1 MIQTGIVL
9 ALKGCPY
16 EVSEQVEA
24 RLLSQ
29 VKNLESRMNLL
40 RGAGKL
46 TDATLGRYYQNTRL
60 TDVTESNGIEGSTLE
75 LRETELAVMKGATLT
90 GHDPAY
96 VKDAKTLFK
105 AFERL
110 AELAR
115 DKNAT
120 NIEQVKEIHGLI
132 LGERPGA
139 GVFRSEPVTIGGA
152 RHAPPANWADVMKGM
167 EDWEKWSVERAS
179 IPAPLRATVLHAWLA
194 HVHPFIDGNGRTARA
209 ITTLELVR
217 AGYPP
222 LIVRKKDRKRYYEA
236 LALAD
241 DADLGAMLDLVL
253 SRANDALRDLERTAG
268 EVQGYSPALVALR
281 KKQENQL
288 AIWNKAV
295 ELLLV
300 NVNAEVG
307 ALVEQGGGDGHVQD
321 YDPALDLDEY
331 LQLCEGHAIS
341 DAWAFAVHIHPPA
354 CNAVSRLA
362 WIGYR
367 SDEMTGALAGK
378 RGPTIFWSVQNPSGV
393 VPRWRRAFGNE
404 CPAGEEMT
412 YDGDGWVVRSGN
424 KITGLGPSQVAQ
436 RIVHDLVNLA

>member
-1 MIQTGIVL
+1 ML

-16 EVSEQVEA
+16 EVSEEVERRLLGQVKDLEA
-24 RLLSQ
+24 R
-29 VKNLESRMNLL
+29 VNLL
-40 RGAGKL
+40 RGSGQL
-46 TDATLGRYYQNTRL
+46 NDVTLGRYYQNTRL
-60 TDVTESNGIEGSTLE
+60 LDVTESNAIEGSTLE

-90 GHDPAY
+90 GHDPGY
-96 VKDAKTLFK
+96 VRDARTLFR

-110 AELAR
+110 TELAR
-115 DKNAT
+115 SKDAT

-139 GVFRSEPVTIGGA
+139 GVFRTEPVTIGGA
-152 RHAPPANWADVMKGM
+152 RHVPPSDWSGVMKGM
-167 EDWEKWSVERAS
+167 EDWEKWSVERAA

-209 ITTLELVR
+209 VTTLELVR

-241 DADLGAMLDLVL
+241 DGDLGAMLDLTL

-268 EVQGYSPALVALR
+268 DVQGYSPALAALR

-300 NVNAEVG
+300 NVNAELT
-307 ALVEQGGGDGHVQD
+307 ALVEQGGGAGHLQD
-321 YDPALDLDEY
+321 YGPALELDEY
-331 LQLCEGHAIS
+331 RVLCEGHPIS
-341 DAWAFAVHIHPPA
+341 DAWTFAVHIHPPG
-354 CNAVSRLA
+354 CKAVSRLA

-367 SDEMTGALAGK
+367 SDEMTALLGGK
-378 RGPTIFWSVQNPSGV
+378 RGPTIFWSAPNAPGA
-393 VPRWRRAFGNE
+393 VPRWRRASTAE
-404 CPAGEEMT
+404 SPAGEELT
-412 YDGDGWVVRSGN
+412 YEGDGWVVRKGN
-424 KITGLGPSQVAQ
+424 TIDQLGPSQLAQ
-436 RIVHDLVNLA
+436 RIVHDLVNMA

>member
-1 MIQTGIVL
+1 ML

-16 EVSEQVEA
+16 EVAEEVEA
-24 RLLSQ
+24 RLLTQ
-29 VKNLESRMNLL
+29 VRDLESRVILL
-40 RGAGKL
+40 RGTGRL

-60 TDVTESNGIEGSTLE
+60 VDVTESNAIEGSTLE

-110 AELAR
+110 ADLAR
-115 DKNAT
+115 KKAAT
-120 NIEQVKEIHGLI
+120 NIEQVTEIHGLI

-152 RHAPPANWADVMKGM
+152 RHVPPATWAAVMKGM

-194 HVHPFIDGNGRTARA
+194 HVHPFIDGNGRTSRA

-241 DADLGAMLDLVL
+241 DGDLGAMLDLVL

-268 EVQGYSPALVALR
+268 EAQGYSPVLAVLR

-307 ALVEQGGGDGHVQD
+307 ALVEHGGGEGHVQD

-331 LQLCEGHAIS
+331 LVLCEGHPIS
-341 DAWAFAVHIHPPA
+341 DAWAFAVQIHPPA
-354 CNAVSRLA
+354 CNTVSRLA

-367 SDEMTGALAGK
+367 SDEMTAALGGK
-378 RGPTIFWSVQNPSGV
+378 QGPTIFWSVQNQAGV
-393 VPRWRRAFGNE
+393 VPRWRRALGNE
-404 CPAGEEMT
+404 SPAGVEMT
-412 YDGDGWVVRSGN
+412 YEGDGWVVRNGS
-424 KITGLGPSQVAQ
+424 KITRLGPSQLAE
-436 RIVHDLVNLA
+436 RIVHDLVKLA